1 MNHLAV
7 KGDKK
12 YSFAE
17 YMKMEETSEERHD
30 FYHGEIFA
38 MAGATATHHQI
49 CQNINTPLVNR
60 FKPRGCFVSLEGV
73 RLEIAEEDFYL
84 YPDLFVTCDEDD
96 KTNNL
101 YKKNPSIIFEVLSD
115 STALYD
121 KEIKLKYYKR
131 IPSLLFYVLVS
142 QKETMVEVYARI
154 DDTQIWKYQTF
165 ETLEEVIDFD
175 RLGINLPLQVIYDG
189 IGFDII
195 GK

>member
-1 MNHLAV
+1 
-7 KGDKK
+7 
-12 YSFAE
+12 
-17 YMKMEETSEERHD
+17 
-30 FYHGEIFA
+30 

-49 CQNINTPLVNR
+49 CQNINTPLVSK
-60 FKPRGCFVSLEGV
+60 FKHKGCFVSLEGV
-73 RLEIAEEDFYL
+73 RLEIAAEDFYL
-84 YPDLFVTCDEDD
+84 YPDLFVTCNEDD

-131 IPSLLFYVLVS
+131 IQSLLYYVLVS

-165 ETLEEVIDFD
+165 ENVGEIIDFE
-175 RLGINLPLQVIYDG
+175 RLDFNLPLQVIYDG
-189 IGFDII
+189 IGFDVS